1 MYLKRLYSHLN
12 KLSKQ
17 YRYWLLLAYPFVALL
32 LSLPLFKFYQ
42 APKDNKS
49 LVDKAKWSAPAGNH
63 PVYKHARY
71 VDGALSV
78 IHKPLREVSKSQER
92 PRGVA
97 ELKDVFND
105 LNPEQLAT
113 AELLGI
119 KPISDRRASISLEDK
134 LEDIS
139 SLSNLCMSDQM
150 THSVPLL
157 IPRAARLISSI
168 AKSFQDSLLVKG
180 YPRYDL
186 VVTSVLRTEED
197 LSRLRRFN
205 GNASANSCHR
215 YGTTFDITYRRF
227 FDPRQRIDVE
237 EEALKNIL
245 AEVLRDYHA
254 KQLCYIK
261 YEYKQ
266 ACFHITCR

>member
-1 MYLKRLYSHLN
+1 MSLKRLCSRLN

-32 LSLPLFKFYQ
+32 LSFPLFRHCQ
-42 APKDNKS
+42 APKDD
-49 LVDKAKWSAPAGNH
+49 VIGKAKWSAPAGNH
-63 PVYKHARY
+63 PVYRHARY

-78 IHKPLREVSKSQER
+78 IHKPLREASKSQER

-97 ELKDVFND
+97 ELAEVFND

-119 KPISDRRASISLEDK
+119 KPISNRRASISLGDK

-139 SLSNLCMSDQM
+139 SFSNLCMSDQM
-150 THSVPLL
+150 THSVPFL

-180 YPRYDL
+180 YPRYNL

-197 LSRLRRFN
+197 LSQLRRFN
-205 GNASANSCHR
+205 GNASVNSCHR

-237 EEALKNIL
+237 EEALKHIL
-245 AEVLRDYHA
+245 AEVLRDYHT
-254 KQLCYIK
+254 KQLCYVK
-261 YEYKQ
+261 YEYRQ